1 MTKRAL
7 LTASLLLLAAGDL
20 IVAQEPTNQ
29 LLRDTRQHDRVLVPV
44 LEVRE
49 FSGEFERWGREMTV
63 NAPKAEVFRW
73 STPVSGTASATWT
86 LLDGPPG
93 SGAAV
98 VGSGSAG
105 SAPRE
110 GSVTVFRID
119 FRKFFPSGLPAGGTT
134 YWVVLEP
141 VDAAGQAGPA
151 SLPVQVTYA
160 NQAGQ
165 ANIAAFAGREADIVA
180 PTQMALSKTSK
191 LAFLQA
197 LVAKSVEL
205 LSEDSDAL
213 VAATTDDIPDA
224 TVRLTP
230 QEPLTLVDDPPQP
243 IPDSVMT
250 LAIVK
255 RPHFAA
261 FHRMISTHP
270 RPQDGHATGV
280 ATAPRNGTV
289 QLWLTLMPGQLY
301 LLDIQI
307 EVVESTGLE
316 LAIESDCVI
325 DFDAQT
331 NYYTVPPG
339 PVQLLAVVN
348 RPASKQPNS
357 GCTFSLREAWYRT
370 DFVPEKP
377 FHEYTIP
384 RWEFHS
390 AELTELHKG

>member
-1 MTKRAL
+1 MTRRAL

-20 IVAQEPTNQ
+20 VVGQEPTNQ

-63 NAPKAEVFRW
+63 DAPKAEVFRW

-141 VDAAGQAGPA
+141 VDAVGQAG
-151 SLPVQVTYA
+151 SMSMPVQVTYA

-165 ANIAAFAGREADIVA
+165 ADPAAFAGREGDIVA
-180 PTQMALSKTSK
+180 PTQIALSKTSK
-191 LAFLQA
+191 LLFLQD

-205 LSEDSDAL
+205 LGEDSDAL
-213 VAATTDDIPDA
+213 ATAAETGDVPDA
-224 TVRLTP
+224 QARLTP
-230 QEPLTLVDDPPQP
+230 REGVSFDATPAAVSGGTPHWLEFSEPWVARSWGPN
-243 IPDSVMT
+243 
-250 LAIVK
+250 
-255 RPHFAA
+255 RP
-261 FHRMISTHP
+261 
-270 RPQDGHATGV
+270 DGHVTFRDGTGR
-280 ATAPRNGTV
+280 AAIN
-289 QLWLTLMPGQLY
+289 LSLEPGQFY
-301 LLDIQI
+301 LLDISVWMEDPEGTFFLRSYGCQ
-307 EVVESTGLE
+307 
-316 LAIESDCVI
+316 I
-325 DFDAQT
+325 DFEGSVGEFSTKDF
-331 NYYTVPPG
+331 
-339 PVQLLAVVN
+339 PVTWGDHHLLAMVGDPSFDPSETACRFWLGSDAVEW
-348 RPASKQPNS
+348 AFQ
-357 GCTFSLREAWYRT
+357 
-370 DFVPEKP
+370 
-377 FHEYTIP
+377 
-384 RWEFHS
+384 S
-390 AELTELHKG
+390 AELSKLTKD